1 MVDLKRGV
9 VTINFLLSLSLF
21 FYHYTERNRYV
32 HAIIFH
38 RRVKLRLILNY
49 KFLVIGKCEQID
61 KNIANFPDA

>member
-49 KFLVIGKCEQID
+49 KFLVIGKC
-61 KNIANFPDA
+61 K